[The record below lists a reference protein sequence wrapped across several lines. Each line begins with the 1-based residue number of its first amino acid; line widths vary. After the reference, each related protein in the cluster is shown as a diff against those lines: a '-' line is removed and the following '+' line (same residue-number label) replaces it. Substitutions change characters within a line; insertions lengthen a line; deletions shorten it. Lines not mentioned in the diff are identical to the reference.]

1 MHPLQD
7 NIGIAGPVHL
17 VHRFFGFL
25 SAKPLTPVEQSEVS
39 SILKARLARAFFA
52 QRVEDQRHAYTVKL
66 RVGQRNGLYE
76 AALLHD
82 IGKTDSDLG
91 AVARSLATAC
101 NGIGVP
107 TRGRW
112 LDYLNHGEI
121 GARMLEKLGAG
132 DLAVV
137 FTRYHPGAPPSDV
150 EPESWHL
157 LEQADNA

>member
-1 MHPLQD
+1 M
-7 NIGIAGPVHL
+7 HL
-17 VHRFFGFL
+17 VRRFFGFL
-25 SAKPLTPVEQSEVS
+25 SAEPLTPLEQSEVS
-39 SILKARLARAFFA
+39 SILEPPLAKAFFA
-52 QRVEDQRHAYTVKL
+52 QRIEDQRHAYSVKL

-91 AVARSLATAC
+91 ALSRSLATVC
-101 NGIGVP
+101 NSFGVP

-121 GARMLEKLGAG
+121 GAHELEMLGAG

-137 FTRYHPGAPPSDV
+137 FTRHHPGAPPLGV
-150 EPESWHL
+150 EPGSWHL
-157 LEQADNA
+157 LERADNA